1 MPEID
6 VRKHALQRPDKA
18 SKGSI
23 RSQQFRRMVRYVW
36 PHRKYMAIGMAAALV
51 AAVLN
56 AVSLGAIAPVLN
68 ILMQEHGLHG
78 WLDRVIAERRTGVN
92 NLDLVLLLD
101 ETIGPADAWFQR
113 VAEAPTGT
121 QMGFHIRTAASAGGE
136 DQLREVTLAELPW
149 WAGPAR
155 GLVPRETDRLTTLIY
170 VMVFVTVVV
179 LLCNIARFLAEYY
192 VSIGVYRGV
201 MDLRRNLYAKVLM
214 LPMSFF
220 AQGTAQIVSRFVQD
234 AQEVQRGLLVLFG
247 KFVREPLRALA
258 ILTVAVWLDW
268 RITLTALLVG
278 PWAVLVFMKV
288 GHSIRKANRKLLEA
302 YGTMI
307 DALTS
312 TLHAIRVVK
321 AYTTEKTERVRL
333 WRIDERAF
341 RQQLRIAM
349 LRAFLRPML
358 EVLAVVAFSLA
369 TVWLGKQ
376 VIDAEIS
383 PADFGALVI
392 VLAMLFDPFRR
403 LSDVYTRISRA
414 AAGADRIFAVMDMLP
429 ETQLLQGAVELPELS
444 DGIEFRKVTFLY
456 PDTTQPAL
464 TGVNFTIRRGETV
477 AIVGPNGSGKTTLVN
492 LLPRFFDPDQGTV
505 SFDGVDIRTA
515 TLKSLRKQISLV
527 TQDTVIFEASLA
539 DNIAYG
545 AEGATRA
552 QIIAA
557 ARRAFADEFITE
569 KEQGY
574 DGIVG
579 ERGSTLS
586 GGQKQRLTIA
596 RAVLRDAPIFIF
608 DEATSQIDA
617 ESEHKIQE
625 VLKEF
630 SKGRTTLI
638 VAHRLSTIRFADR
651 IAVMDR
657 GRIIDS
663 GTHEELLVR
672 CELYATLCRT
682 QFADLRDTIDD

>member
-1 MPEID
+1 MSEIN
-6 VRKHALQRPDKA
+6 VTKFAAQGPGKTP
-18 SKGSI
+18 KGSI
-23 RSQQFRRMVRYVW
+23 RSPQFRRMVSYVW
-36 PHRKYMAIGMAAALV
+36 PHRKYMAIGFAAALV

-68 ILMQEHGLHG
+68 ILIQEHGLHG
-78 WLDRVIAERRTGVN
+78 WLDRCVAEQRTGVD
-92 NLDLVLLLD
+92 NLDLVLIPD
-101 ETIGPADAWFQR
+101 EETGSVDEWFQD
-113 VAEAPTGT
+113 VAEAPSGAKVK
-121 QMGFHIRTAASAGGE
+121 FRIRSTASPGGE
-136 DQLREVTLAELPW
+136 DQLQEVTLEDPPW
-149 WAGPAR
+149 WAGPVR
-155 GLVPRETDRLTTLIY
+155 SLVPREIARLTTLVY
-170 VMVFVTVVV
+170 VMIFVSIAV
-179 LLCNIARFLAEYY
+179 LLCNTARFLAEYY

-201 MDLRRNLYAKVLM
+201 MDLRRNLYARVLM

-220 AQGTAQIVSRFVQD
+220 TQGTAQIVSRFVQD
-234 AQEVQRGLLVLFG
+234 AQEIQRGLLALFG

-258 ILTVAVWLDW
+258 ILAVAVWLDW

-278 PWAVLVFMKV
+278 PFAVLIFMRV
-288 GHSIRKANRKLLEA
+288 GHSIRKANRRLLQA

-307 DALTS
+307 DALTT
-312 TLHAIRVVK
+312 TLQAIHVVK

-358 EVLAVVAFSLA
+358 EVLAVIAFSIA

-414 AAGADRIFAVMDMLP
+414 AAGADRIFAVMDMTP
-429 ETQLLQGAVELPELS
+429 EAQLLEGAVQLPELA
-444 DGIEFRKVTFLY
+444 DRIEFRDVTFTY
-456 PDTTQPAL
+456 PGAASPAL
-464 TGVNFTIRRGETV
+464 SEVNLTVRRGETV

-492 LLPRFFDPDQGTV
+492 MLPRFFDPDQGTIR
-505 SFDGVDIRTA
+505 FDGVDTKTA
-515 TLKSLRKQISLV
+515 TLKSLRRQISLV

-539 DNIAYG
+539 DNVAYG
-545 AEGATRA
+545 AEGATRD
-552 QIIAA
+552 QVVAA
-557 ARRAFADEFITE
+557 ARRAYADEFITE

-574 DGIVG
+574 DTVVG

-625 VLKEF
+625 TLKEF
-630 SKGRTTLI
+630 SKGRTTFI

-651 IAVMDR
+651 IVVMDG

-663 GTHEELLVR
+663 GTHEDLLAR
-672 CELYATLCRT
+672 CGLYGTLCKT
-682 QFADLRDTIDD
+682 QLVE